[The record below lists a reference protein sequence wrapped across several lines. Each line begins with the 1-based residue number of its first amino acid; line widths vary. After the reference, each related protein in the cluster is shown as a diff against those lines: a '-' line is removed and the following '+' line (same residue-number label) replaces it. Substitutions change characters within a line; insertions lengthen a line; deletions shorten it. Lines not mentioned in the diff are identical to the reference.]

1 MAKPKVAASGDGSPA
16 AYIADRIA
24 SEAAGRPS
32 EEHRNAAAQIEVE
45 SVAAAEPSPCDDM
58 HDASDVW
65 TWSRHLA
72 IVPPPG
78 TGVPCANCQ
87 RQHVG
92 PCTIYDILIADMNT
106 MQFYAEVFLPAGP
119 WLHHLR
125 GDLYKLMGEIYR
137 VLNFEEPTVIAEKYG
152 ALRVAMI
159 NLKAQCDLHI
169 ELGI

>member
-1 MAKPKVAASGDGSPA
+1 
-16 AYIADRIA
+16 
-24 SEAAGRPS
+24 
-32 EEHRNAAAQIEVE
+32 
-45 SVAAAEPSPCDDM
+45 M

-65 TWSRHLA
+65 TWCRHLA

-78 TGVPCANCQ
+78 TGVPCTRCQ
-87 RQHVG
+87 RQLVG
-92 PCTIYDILIADMNT
+92 PCTIYDTLIADMNT
-106 MQFYAEVFLPAGP
+106 MQFYAEVLLLAGP

-152 ALRVAMI
+152 ALRVAVM